1 MDKQQLLGYF
11 QNHYLSRQDV
21 LFKLPLNIAIDS
33 FWQDLVNQRKARA
46 TMLPLYSATGQ
57 PYWFVTTDKMVKA
70 SERLCEEAMKHEDF
84 FDPYR
89 IPLSQSLTSALS
101 QEAYFTSFVEGADY
115 PIQAAVDFLRR
126 GSEPENAY
134 EQNIM
139 NNYQAG
145 SYLLSALS
153 IPFDEGFVKELA
165 ATLTDGQDG
174 YRATDVPA
182 IPAMEGEPYVV
193 PPAHLLPDRMNQFYA
208 FLADVRVHPL
218 IKAAVGQVYIL
229 ATRPFPEANER
240 LARLISN
247 AVLLR

>member
-11 QNHYLSRQDV
+11 QDHYLSRQDV
-21 LFKLPLNIAIDS
+21 LYKLPLNISIDS

-70 SERLCEEAMKHEDF
+70 SERLCEEAMKHDSF

-89 IPLSQSLTSALS
+89 IPLSQALTSALS

-165 ATLTDGQDG
+165 AKKQWNISKVKTVYDCCSFLVGVGMSFAFFGMSLLHWHLPLT
-174 YRATDVPA
+174 
-182 IPAMEGEPYVV
+182 
-193 PPAHLLPDRMNQFYA
+193 
-208 FLADVRVHPL
+208 
-218 IKAAVGQVYIL
+218 
-229 ATRPFPEANER
+229 
-240 LARLISN
+240 S
-247 AVLLR
+247 

>member
-11 QNHYLSRQDV
+11 QDHYLSRQDV
-21 LFKLPLNIAIDS
+21 LFKLPLNISIDS

-70 SERLCEEAMKHEDF
+70 SERLCEEAMKHDSF

-89 IPLSQSLTSALS
+89 IPLSQALTSALS

-145 SYLLSALS
+145 SYRCDTFRGTGR
-153 IPFDEGFVKELA
+153 I
-165 ATLTDGQDG
+165 
-174 YRATDVPA
+174 
-182 IPAMEGEPYVV
+182 
-193 PPAHLLPDRMNQFYA
+193 
-208 FLADVRVHPL
+208 
-218 IKAAVGQVYIL
+218 
-229 ATRPFPEANER
+229 
-240 LARLISN
+240 
-247 AVLLR
+247 